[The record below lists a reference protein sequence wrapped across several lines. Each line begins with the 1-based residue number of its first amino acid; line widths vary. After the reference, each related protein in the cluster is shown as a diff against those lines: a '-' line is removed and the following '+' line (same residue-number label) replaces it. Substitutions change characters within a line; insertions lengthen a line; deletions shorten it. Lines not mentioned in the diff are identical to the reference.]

1 MVYFYF
7 LIQQRINGWLSVA
20 NYIQNITKP
29 CSLKITNILYGKG
42 KNNIKKCDRFRT
54 RKGGGG
60 GGRLAKFHC
69 FYRIKI
75 LGKQFLRQ
83 SSVSDKIQLNIL
95 KINKTPLKYSAFPR
109 TLTKKNAKLWQ
120 KHIENNL
127 LAIRSQRLTFKN
139 FIE

>member
-1 MVYFYF
+1 MGRVKKT
-7 LIQQRINGWLSVA
+7 LKSV
-20 NYIQNITKP
+20 TVFV
-29 CSLKITNILYGKG
+29 LG
-42 KNNIKKCDRFRT
+42 R
-54 RKGGGG
+54 GGG

-109 TLTKKNAKLWQ
+109 TLTKKNAKL
-120 KHIENNL
+120 
-127 LAIRSQRLTFKN
+127 
-139 FIE
+139 